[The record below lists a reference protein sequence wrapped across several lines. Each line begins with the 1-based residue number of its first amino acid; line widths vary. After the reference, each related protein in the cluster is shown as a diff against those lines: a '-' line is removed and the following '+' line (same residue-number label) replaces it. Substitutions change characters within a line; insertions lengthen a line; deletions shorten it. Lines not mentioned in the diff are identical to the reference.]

1 MAAKVLLLG
10 IQYNAIKKMKHFKKV
25 FILTITIFSFLFSIV
40 SAVTLESPFGTTD
53 VQVIINKMIN
63 ALLGIV
69 GTIAVLM
76 IVYGGIKIMISG
88 GEPTKYEEAKKT
100 ITYAVV
106 GLVVVLLAGAF
117 INFILG
123 VFR

>member
-1 MAAKVLLLG
+1 
-10 IQYNAIKKMKHFKKV
+10 MKHFKKV
-25 FILTITIFSFLFSIV
+25 FILTITIFLFLFSIV

-69 GTIAVLM
+69 GTIAVIM

-106 GLVVVLLAGAF
+106 GLIIVLLAGAF

>member
-1 MAAKVLLLG
+1 MAVKVLLLG

-25 FILTITIFSFLFSIV
+25 FILTITIFLFLFSIV
-40 SAVTLESPFGTTD
+40 SAVTITSPFGTTD

>member
-1 MAAKVLLLG
+1 MAVKVLLLG

-25 FILTITIFSFLFSIV
+25 FILTITIFLFLFSIV

-69 GTIAVLM
+69 GTIAVIM

-106 GLVVVLLAGAF
+106 GLIIVLLAGAF